1 MFRNSNG
8 VWCTIDVRNYF
19 RSYGGIV
26 VGFLSR
32 SHISVSGPAAG
43 LTAIILT
50 AIFDFLHY
58 FFNSGFIQLALG
70 FIKAGSISNYFPT
83 NVIEGML
90 AGIGVIII
98 LKQIM
103 LLGMM
108 LILKETSLYSK

>member
-1 MFRNSNG
+1 L
-8 VWCTIDVRNYF
+8 V
-19 RSYGGIV
+19 
-26 VGFLSR
+26 LSR

-50 AIFDFLHY
+50 MLFSDFLHY